1 MNAPCAQPEHCV
13 HDRLPPQWPAR
24 RLANAANPVPTL
36 PGQAAGR
43 AGHSDRPLIKA
54 LRVPRPGHTGAAA
67 MARALPEHLRT
78 GAAPCHTP
86 RVVPFVST
94 LPRTETGKLQRCAP
108 HPLTHN
114 PDPSKPAAT
123 P

>member
-36 PGQAAGR
+36 PGQAGR

-67 MARALPEHLRT
+67 MARALPGHLKT
-78 GAAPCHTP
+78 GAVPCQTP

-94 LPRTETGKLQRCAP
+94 LPRTATGKLQRCAP
-108 HPLTHN
+108 RPLAHN

>member
-24 RLANAANPVPTL
+24 RLANAANPAPNHPPKTPTPTPPTTPPPAPPP
-36 PGQAAGR
+36 PGHPAGR

-54 LRVPRPGHTGAAA
+54 LRAPRRAHTGAAA

-94 LPRTETGKLQRCAP
+94 LPRTETGKL
-108 HPLTHN
+108 
-114 PDPSKPAAT
+114 
-123 P
+123 